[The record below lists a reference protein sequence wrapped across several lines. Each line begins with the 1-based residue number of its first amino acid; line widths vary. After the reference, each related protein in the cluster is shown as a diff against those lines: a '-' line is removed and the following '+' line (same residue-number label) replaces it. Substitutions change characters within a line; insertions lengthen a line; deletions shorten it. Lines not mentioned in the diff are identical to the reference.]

1 MNVLLASTSFLG
13 ISFEVNVKSLVPSPL
28 HKFSRPHIMFQGL
41 ILLVTVL
48 LTAGLNTL
56 AQTLLKLGAGKDL
69 FNLNLAGGLVAY
81 GLSTILYITA
91 LGKLE
96 LSFAYPTII
105 GITLISTVTVSTLFL
120 GEIVSPLQWLGTL
133 AIMGGIV
140 LIYLAKMSHG

>member
-1 MNVLLASTSFLG
+1 
-13 ISFEVNVKSLVPSPL
+13 
-28 HKFSRPHIMFQGL
+28 MFQGL

-69 FNLNLAGGLVAY
+69 FNLNLTGGLVAY

-91 LGKLE
+91 LGKLD

-105 GITLISTVTVSTLFL
+105 GMTLIATVAVSDFFL

>member
-1 MNVLLASTSFLG
+1 
-13 ISFEVNVKSLVPSPL
+13 
-28 HKFSRPHIMFQGL
+28 MFQGL

-56 AQTLLKLGAGKDL
+56 AQALLKLGAGKDL
-69 FNLNLAGGLVAY
+69 LNINLTGGLVAY

-96 LSFAYPTII
+96 LGFAYPTII
-105 GITLISTVTVSTLFL
+105 GMTLIATVAVSNLFL

-133 AIMGGIV
+133 AIMSGIV

>member
-1 MNVLLASTSFLG
+1 
-13 ISFEVNVKSLVPSPL
+13 
-28 HKFSRPHIMFQGL
+28 MFQGL
-41 ILLVTVL
+41 ILLLTVL

-69 FNLNLAGGLVAY
+69 INLNLAGGLVAY

-105 GITLISTVTVSTLFL
+105 GMTLIATVAVSTFFL

-133 AIMGGIV
+133 VIMGGIV

>member
-1 MNVLLASTSFLG
+1 
-13 ISFEVNVKSLVPSPL
+13 
-28 HKFSRPHIMFQGL
+28 MFQGL

-69 FNLNLAGGLVAY
+69 LNINLTGGLVAY

-105 GITLISTVTVSTLFL
+105 GMTLISTVAVSTLFL